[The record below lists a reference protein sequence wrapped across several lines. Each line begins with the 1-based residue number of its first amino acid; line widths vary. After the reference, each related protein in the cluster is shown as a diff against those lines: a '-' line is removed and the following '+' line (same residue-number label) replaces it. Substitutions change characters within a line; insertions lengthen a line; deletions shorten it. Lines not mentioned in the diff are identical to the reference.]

1 MNQRTAKFLRKL
13 LGVENEDPTTKKI
26 YRRLKKE
33 YTRLPSGDK
42 TEFLERLELLHKQY
56 NK

>member
-26 YRRLKKE
+26 YRRFKRD
-33 YTRLPSGDK
+33 YTKLPSNDRK
-42 TEFLERLELLHKQY
+42 EFLERLELLHKQY